1 MMLVLTLVVRDE
13 EDILDTNLSY
23 HLRQGVDLI
32 LVTDHHSQDGTPE
45 ILERWEGTGA
55 VRVFREDDDVHD
67 QAARV
72 NRMVDLAVT
81 EYGADWLIHAD
92 ADEFWWPADGDLRTT
107 LGTVPPEVSTVV
119 AWRYN
124 FVPRPPHPSATG
136 PTSDPATDSFAAR
149 MRWRMTRSETWD
161 GKPMGRKVCH
171 RAGPDLS
178 IAMGNH
184 SVEGLGGELL
194 DDARIEILHFPWRSQ
209 AHLEQKVRN
218 GGAALERNTE
228 LDAGMGWHWRELWR
242 RLQADGDL
250 ASVWTQMCIDDEILG
265 LAIDH
270 GDVIADDRLVRARR
284 HR

>member
-1 MMLVLTLVVRDE
+1 MSDGPRVVMTLLARDE
-13 EDILDTNLSY
+13 IDIIATMLDFHYAHGVDHVVATDNRSVDGTTDV
-23 HLRQGVDLI
+23 LRQYEREGRLHLI
-32 LVTDHHSQDGTPE
+32 LETDDNY
-45 ILERWEGTGA
+45 
-55 VRVFREDDDVHD
+55 D
-67 QAARV
+67 QARWVTRMAR
-72 NRMVDLAVT
+72 LAAADC
-81 EYGADWLIHAD
+81 GADWVINAD

-107 LGTVPPEVSTVV
+107 LGSVPAAVSTVV

-124 FVPRPPHPSATG
+124 FVPRPAAGASDDFAT
-136 PTSDPATDSFAAR
+136 R

-184 SVEGLGGELL
+184 SVDGLDGDLL
-194 DDARIEILHFPWRSQ
+194 DDGRIEILHFPWRSQ

-218 GGAALERNTE
+218 GGAALERNAE

-265 LAIDH
+265 HAIDH
-270 GDVIADDRLVRARR
+270 GDVIADDRLVRSMRSS
-284 HR
+284 